1 MRIKA
6 QALTQSAFAPYGSY
20 LNMDEADADHEG
32 PFSYYPD
39 LTAALIEHGSLVGFS
54 ACGINPGP
62 MRADM
67 VEHHEHTEEAEFII
81 DGDCAVLAGER
92 SGAVPG
98 LASFKAFIV
107 PKRTLIRFKRYVWH
121 YVPFPLSDARVAV
134 LTVLP
139 PYTYT
144 NDSVVVRL
152 DEAVEIEL

>member
-20 LNMDEADADHEG
+20 LNIDEADTDHEG

-39 LTAALIEHGSLVGFS
+39 LTAALIEYGSLVGFS

-81 DGDCAVLAGER
+81 DGIVRCWRGRGAGPYPISPR
-92 SGAVPG
+92 LRRLSCPSG
-98 LASFKAFIV
+98 
-107 PKRTLIRFKRYVWH
+107 H
-121 YVPFPLSDARVAV
+121 
-134 LTVLP
+134 
-139 PYTYT
+139 
-144 NDSVVVRL
+144 
-152 DEAVEIEL
+152 